1 MHMQPHHIDEVG
13 NGGLRPHARTKRRTR
28 RPITGPGARTE
39 HRTLRP
45 IAGPGAQQHSNTG
58 ANTRPELAP
67 EGEENL
73 EVVFRRVG
81 KADVVEAEVAPM
93 M

>member
-1 MHMQPHHIDEVG
+1 MHVRPHDIDEVG

-45 IAGPGAQQHSNTG
+45 IAGPGAQQRSHMS
-58 ANTRPELAP
+58 ADARPELAH

-73 EVVFRRVG
+73 EVVFRQVG
-81 KADVVEAEVAPM
+81 KANVVEAEVTP
-93 M
+93 